1 MVELE
6 VGKNEPLTVEGAKT
20 KIDVTKIINTVKN
33 LVDEVKE
40 MAGKPMDVKLENF
53 EVAFSKEAEAYN
65 LSLHTKIVI
74 KEK

>member
-6 VGKNEPLTVEGAKT
+6 IGKNEPLTVEGSKT
-20 KIDVTKIINTVKN
+20 KIDVTKVINTVKDFIDD
-33 LVDEVKE
+33 VRE

-53 EVAFSKEAEAYN
+53 NVAFSKEAETYN